1 LLGERLS
8 ILHFDYETRS
18 PLELEDVGVDVY
30 FSSPLTEI
38 LMCAY
43 AFDDEPVKVWEVHKS
58 EIPKELNDAFV
69 NPDVTKAA
77 WSCSF
82 ERTGTEKKL
91 GIFIPFEQW
100 YDPSV
105 GARYMSMPGGLDKVG
120 EILDLPINLRKNAER
135 GWELVKMF
143 SMPIPVKKKKAAT
156 DENTLFAISPTKE
169 TEIARDYKYRDQI
182 TNPSEWAEF
191 VEYCKQDVV
200 AERAIGKRVDVFPLE
215 PQEKKMWFLDQK
227 INHRGIAANRDFAT
241 KCFKLAQRNKDEYT
255 NKLRAMTGLENPNS
269 GPQMLSWV
277 TPKGYPFTSLRKEP
291 VRAAL
296 DDKDVKLTDDCRA
309 ALSIL
314 KYSKKTSYTKL
325 EALTTC
331 MSIDDRARDLF
342 LFYGSARAGRWTG
355 KNFQPH
361 NMARPIK
368 NIERKGGLQK
378 AIDLIFAEDYDGLKA
393 AFPDDPVIDV
403 MTSCIRSSLIAAPG
417 KRLDVSDLNAIENR
431 VLGWLAD
438 EQAILDVFREGK
450 DPYLDFASFWFNIP
464 YATLKAQYDA
474 GDPDAIF
481 MRQISKPAVLG
492 CGYRQAGGA
501 WGKNKKGDR
510 VKTGLWKYAEDMFC
524 PMTQDQA
531 HEAVHIFRTR
541 YKKVVNLWYDVERAV
556 ARCINSGTTE
566 WLGPTKTVWC
576 DRRKR
581 KNGEY
586 VLRIHLPSGRCLHY
600 LNAHMEERE
609 NTGRDGTTYK
619 KDTIV
624 YEGFNQELKM
634 WGEVTTHGGKLVE
647 NIVQGIARD
656 ILVDGMLR
664 ADEIGLCI
672 VGHVHDEI
680 VTENPDTE
688 DGLGLEDLV
697 WCMSQVADCYPGLP
711 LQAKGWSGYFYKK

>member
-1 LLGERLS
+1 M

-43 AFDDEPVKVWEVHKS
+43 AFDDGPVQCWEVHRS
-58 EIPKELNDAFV
+58 EIPSELKEALISPNV
-69 NPDVTKAA
+69 IKAA
-77 WSCSF
+77 WNCSF
-82 ERTGTEKKL
+82 ERTAAEKKL

-120 EILDLPINLRKNAER
+120 DILDLPVNLRKNAAR
-135 GWELVKMF
+135 GAQLVKMF
-143 SMPIPVKKKKAAT
+143 SMPMPIKKKKAAT

-169 TEIARDYKYRDQI
+169 IKYDYKYRDHVS
-182 TNPSEWAEF
+182 NPAEWAEF

-200 AERAIGKRVDVFPLE
+200 AERAIGKRVDIFPLE

-241 KCFKLAQRNKDEYT
+241 KCFNLAARNKEEYA
-255 NKLRAMTGLENPNS
+255 NKIRQITGVANPGS
-269 GPQMLSWV
+269 TDQMLAWV
-277 TPKGYPFTSLRKEP
+277 SKRGYPFTSLRKEP

-296 DDKDVKLTDDCRA
+296 DDSEVKLTPECRE

-314 KYSKKTSYTKL
+314 RYAKKTSYTKL
-325 EALTTC
+325 EALTTAL
-331 MSIDDRARDLF
+331 SEDGRLRDQF

-355 KNFQPH
+355 RNVQLQ

-368 NIERKGGLQK
+368 NIERKGGLEK
-378 AIDLIFAEDYDGLKA
+378 AIKLIFAEDYESIKKE
-393 AFPDDPVIDV
+393 FPDDPAIDV
-403 MTSCIRSSLIAAPG
+403 MTSCIRSAFVAAPG
-417 KRLDVSDLNAIENR
+417 MRLDVSDLGAIENR
-431 VLGWLAD
+431 VLGWIAD

-450 DPYLDFASFWFNIP
+450 DPYLDFAGFWFNIP
-464 YATLKAQYDA
+464 YASMKAAYDA
-474 GDPDAIF
+474 DDPDAKF
-481 MRQISKPAVLG
+481 KRQISKPAVLG
-492 CGYRQAGGA
+492 CGYRQSGGG
-501 WGKNKKGDR
+501 WGTNKKGDR

-531 HEAVHIFRTR
+531 HEAVRIFRTR

-556 ARCINSGTTE
+556 ARCIKTGTTE
-566 WLGPTKTVWC
+566 WLGPTKYVWC

-609 NTGRDGTTYK
+609 QKGRDGTTYI

-624 YEGFNQELKM
+624 YEGIDQVLKI
-634 WGEVTTHGGKLVE
+634 WTEITTHGGKLVE
-647 NIVQGIARD
+647 NIVQAIARD
-656 ILVDGMLR
+656 ILVHGALL
-664 ADEIGLCI
+664 ADEIGLRI
-672 VGHVHDEI
+672 VAHVHDEL
-680 VTENPDTE
+680 VCENPDIS
-688 DGLGLEDLV
+688 DGLGVEDLV
-697 WCMSQVADCYPGLP
+697 WCMSQVPEWAPGLP
-711 LQAKGWSGYFYKK
+711 LEAKGWSGKFYKK

>member
-1 LLGERLS
+1 MRK
-8 ILHFDYETRS
+8 LHFDYETRS
-18 PLELEDVGVDVY
+18 PLELDDVGVDVY

-69 NPDVTKAA
+69 DENTTKCSWNAA
-77 WSCSF
+77 F
-82 ERTGTEKKL
+82 ERTGTDKKL

-120 EILDLPINLRKNAER
+120 GILDLPVNLRKNEER
-135 GWELVKMF
+135 GTILRRMF
-143 SMPIPVKKKKAAT
+143 CMPIPVKKKKAAT
-156 DENTLFAISPTKE
+156 DENTLFAISPTQE
-169 TEIARDYKYRDQI
+169 SQIVREYKYKDHVS
-182 TNPSEWAEF
+182 NPTEWKEF
-191 VEYCKQDVV
+191 GNYCIQDVV
-200 AERAIGKRVDVFPLE
+200 AERAVGKIVDVFPLE
-215 PQEKKMWFLDQK
+215 PKEKKMWFLDQK

-241 KCFKLAQRNKDEYT
+241 KCFKLAKRSKEEYVNKI
-255 NKLRAMTGLENPNS
+255 RVITGVDNPNS
-269 GPQMLSWV
+269 TPQMLEWAS
-277 TPKGYPFTSLRKEP
+277 KRGYPFTSMRKEP
-291 VRAAL
+291 VHAAL
-296 DDKDVKLTDDCRA
+296 NDEAVKLTPECRE

-314 KYSKKTSYTKL
+314 KYAKKNSYTKL
-325 EALTTC
+325 EALTT
-331 MSIDDRARDLF
+331 SLSADDRLRDQF
-342 LFYGSARAGRWTG
+342 RFYGAPRAGRWTG
-355 KNFQPH
+355 ENVQMQ

-378 AIDLIFAEDYDGLKA
+378 AIDLIFAEDYEGLKL
-393 AFPDDPVIDV
+393 AFPSDPVIDV
-403 MTSCIRSSLIAAPG
+403 MTSCIRSSFIAG
-417 KRLDVSDLNAIENR
+417 HGMRLDVSDLNAIENR
-431 VLGWLAD
+431 VLGWLAG
-438 EQAILDVFREGK
+438 EQAILDVFVEDK

-492 CGYRQAGGA
+492 CGYRQAGGG
-501 WGKNKKGDR
+501 WIVNKKGDR
-510 VKTGLWKYAEDMFC
+510 VKSGLWKYAEDMFC
-524 PMTQDQA
+524 PMTQEQA
-531 HEAVHIFRTR
+531 HEAVSIFRTR
-541 YKKVVNLWYDVERAV
+541 YKKVVNLWYDIERAV
-556 ARCINSGTTE
+556 ARCIKTGSTE

-576 DRRKR
+576 GRKKR

-586 VLRIHLPSGRCLHY
+586 VLVIHLPSGRCLHY

-609 NTGRDGTTYK
+609 QTGKDGTTYV

-624 YEGFNQELKM
+624 YEGIDQVLKI
-634 WGEVTTHGGKLVE
+634 WTEITTHGGKLVE

-656 ILVDGMLR
+656 ILVDGMLL
-664 ADEIGLCI
+664 ADEIGLLI

-680 VTENPDTE
+680 ITENPDTE
-688 DGLGLEDLV
+688 DGLGADDLV

-711 LQAKGWSGYFYKK
+711 LKAKGWSGYFYKK